1 MPADVATGLA
11 TLAASAST
19 RIAGGDQAVS
29 STATSAIATSADRCA
44 DGAPTPFYDQLM
56 SMIHATALEN
66 RCAAQDDEVDTA
78 LRVGHCRW
86 GIHPLV
92 PGIAGFAVVATV
104 CGVILVSETSQ
115 GQPPMGIAGA
125 EKAREERSRT
135 VDGTTTA
142 NEPAEGPV
150 RKAGPYS
157 AQSIGVE
164 GMRTTEDGPEAGSA
178 ATAKSDERP
187 LAISVAA
194 QQIGNLGSTEE
205 AGGHGAAVAPTSVQA
220 MHTDPI
226 ASANPTIEQPLPA
239 DTPSS
244 LPSAFETGSI
254 KGASPLAIRF
264 ARVVSDVNMRARPS
278 NGAAVVAT
286 ISGGRPVE
294 VIDCRQWC
302 EVIFAGQRGWVYKSF
317 IGASPIPAE
326 R

>member
-1 MPADVATGLA
+1 
-11 TLAASAST
+11 
-19 RIAGGDQAVS
+19 
-29 STATSAIATSADRCA
+29 
-44 DGAPTPFYDQLM
+44 M
-56 SMIHATALEN
+56 SMIQATALEN

-135 VDGTTTA
+135 VDGATTA
-142 NEPAEGPV
+142 DEPAEGPV
-150 RKAGPYS
+150 LKAGPYS
-157 AQSIGVE
+157 TGSIGVE
-164 GMRTTEDGPEAGSA
+164 GMRTTEDGPEAGPA
-178 ATAKSDERP
+178 VTAKSDERP
-187 LAISVAA
+187 LAISVAS
-194 QQIGNLGSTEE
+194 QQIENLGSTEE

-226 ASANPTIEQPLPA
+226 ASANPTSEQPLPA
-239 DTPSS
+239 DTSSS

-254 KGASPLAIRF
+254 EGASNPVAIRF
-264 ARVVSDVNMRARPS
+264 ARVVSDVNMRAAPS

-302 EVIFAGQRGWVYKSF
+302 EVIFAGQRGWVYKGF
-317 IGASPIPAE
+317 IGAFPIPAE